1 MKTLITNYVFNASA
15 KTITF
20 LENYVLEQVLLITN
34 VTDGIIIYNFSNPAM
49 GGTLTNGVLT
59 LEYDTSAMSNTDSL
73 QIYIDTTE
81 SELASAMNEIVRL
94 LSLMRNDGGMADS
107 AGRVRI
113 NVESGTLP
121 TVTTVSTVTTCSTCS
136 AVSNVVSAGGYQ
148 LTGATF
154 AQMNNSPK
162 FNRRYITVT

>member
-1 MKTLITNYVFNASA
+1 MKTLITNYTFNASA

-107 AGRVRI
+107 AGRVRVAI
-113 NVESGTLP
+113 ETGSVGITGTNTL
-121 TVTTVSTVTTCSTCS
+121 TTLTTL
-136 AVSNVVSAGGYQ
+136 SNQTSSGGYQ
-148 LTGATF
+148 TTMATF
-154 AQMNNSPK
+154 AASNTSPK
-162 FNRRYITVT
+162 FNRQYITVT